1 MGFRVI
7 REFIP
12 IAKLKEY
19 TLCMREFET
28 RTATGSGLFFLLT
41 CLHTITFTLL
51 SIVSLLEMTGVK
63 IGETPLAWHAKCSLL
78 VAVGVS
84 KTRVLKLRAVTL
96 LVNAIKSIF
105 TSS

>member
-1 MGFRVI
+1 MAKYLFSI
-7 REFIP
+7 RNDRI
-12 IAKLKEY
+12 
-19 TLCMREFET
+19 
-28 RTATGSGLFFLLT
+28 
-41 CLHTITFTLL
+41 
-51 SIVSLLEMTGVK
+51 K